1 MNILTGYD
9 MTNEELVLEYQRTE
23 NRDILEEICKRNKG
37 LVGLAVKGFRR
48 AYTNEGD
55 FQASVIESDDLMQE
69 GYIGLIYAVKKYDPE
84 KGAFSTLALEYIQS
98 YIIRFLRDK
107 DIAVRVPVHRRTQV
121 NKLRKFR
128 EAYYKE
134 YGSQPEIEEISAFLG
149 VSEEIAAKVIK
160 AEIWLNMGSLNA
172 ASSID
177 PEHERE
183 HEIMDTIPDE
193 RDPFE
198 EVEAEMC
205 NAKVW
210 ALVDTLKEGE
220 AAVIRAHFK
229 EGKSLAEI
237 GENLL
242 DGVTRERTRQ
252 IKDKAL
258 QSLRCKHRRELA
270 DLAQW
275 YDIASS
281 VSYNAVGIGSFNRT
295 HTSAT
300 EKAAI
305 MRLER
310 AEKARKRARARD
322 RLSEAGLI
330 EREQDAYF
338 RTVEGADPLPDL
350 D

>member
-1 MNILTGYD
+1 
-9 MTNEELVLEYQRTE
+9 MTNEELVMEYRKTGNE
-23 NRDILEEICKRNKG
+23 DALTEICRKNKG

-48 AYTNEGD
+48 AYTNERD

-69 GYIGLIYAVKKYDPE
+69 GYIGLIHAVKKYDPE
-84 KGAFSTLALEYIQS
+84 KGTFSTLALEYIQG
-98 YIIRFLRDK
+98 YIMQFLRNK
-107 DIAVRVPVHRRTQV
+107 EIIVRVPVQRRTQL

-128 EAYYKE
+128 EAYYKK
-134 YGSQPEIEEISAFLG
+134 YDSQPEIEEISAFLG
-149 VSEEIAAKVIK
+149 VSKGVAAEILKD
-160 AEIWLNMGSLNA
+160 EIWLNMGSLNA
-172 ASSID
+172 ANEAD
-177 PEHERE
+177 PE

-210 ALVDTLKEGE
+210 GLVDTLKERE

-229 EGKSLAEI
+229 EGKSLSEI
-237 GENLL
+237 GEKLL
-242 DGVTRERTRQ
+242 NGVTRERTRQ

-275 YDIASS
+275 YDIASTA
-281 VSYNAVGIGSFNRT
+281 SYNAVSVRSFNRA

-305 MRLER
+305 MRLEH

-330 EREQDAYF
+330 GREQDAYF

>member
-55 FQASVIESDDLMQE
+55 FQASVVESDDLMQE
-69 GYIGLIYAVKKYDPE
+69 GYIGLIYAVKRYDPE

-98 YIIRFLRDK
+98 YIMRFLRDK
-107 DIAVRVPVHRRTQV
+107 DILVRVPVHRRTQV
-121 NKLRKFR
+121 NKLQKFR
-128 EAYYKE
+128 GAYYKE

-160 AEIWLNMGSLNA
+160 AEIWLNMASLNA
-172 ASSID
+172 ANKAD
-177 PEHERE
+177 PE

-210 ALVDTLKEGE
+210 ALVDTLKERE
-220 AAVIRAHFK
+220 AAVIRAYYK
-229 EGKSLAEI
+229 EGKSLAGLSEEI
-237 GENLL
+237 LN
-242 DGVTRERTRQ
+242 GVTRERARQ

-275 YDIASS
+275 YDIAST
-281 VSYNAVGIGSFNRT
+281 VSYNAVGVDSFNRT

-338 RTVEGADPLPDL
+338 RTVEGADPLPGL